1 MSAGVTVARGKV
13 PLIAAGL
20 LVLIAG
26 LVLLL
31 IRGADLSGERRTA
44 LEAWSGV
51 ESTYQQRARLVPQIV
66 EVLRSVDRSQEA
78 LMLRVEQA
86 QAEVLSLR
94 PDPQAA
100 VELDAFRRF
109 MATQD
114 RLSVALGQVLDTLYQ
129 LPHRAAARVQAAT
142 GELEVSESRIVVA
155 RSDYVGTAE
164 RYNAKLSSVP
174 VRLMSITRGAPGEA
188 LIASFEA
195 AKAP

>member
-1 MSAGVTVARGKV
+1 MARRTSSIL
-13 PLIAAGL
+13 LIGL
-20 LVLIAG
+20 LVLTAS

-31 IRGADLSGERRTA
+31 VRGADLSGERRTA

-51 ESTYQQRARLVPQIV
+51 ERTYQQRAELVPQIV
-66 EVLRSVDRSQEA
+66 AVLRSVDRSQEA

-94 PDPQAA
+94 PNPQATL
-100 VELDAFRRF
+100 ELDAFRRF

-129 LPHRAAARVQAAT
+129 LPHRAEARVQTAT

-155 RSDYVGTAE
+155 RSDYVRAAE